1 MAEDTQ
7 DFKSL
12 QDEVQAALVTTV
24 KTAGHIASEDLGFH
38 RSLNPEVGSA
48 LDEQNARLLALANQ
62 LLKSAASVSGIQVP
76 ILEDVDDVDN
86 NWRGV
91 VDVVDSLLEKTDTCL
106 DEYTG
111 IIKRKQVEETS
122 ATMKS
127 QKRPLDNSLRTQN
140 LVKPQLAF
148 EVKPDNENTS
158 PWLPLLKTKP
168 HAKVSLEDS
177 LGMITNEYDQKQ
189 YDYFNFIPLALLPD
203 SPREGKKLE
212 DLSKSARASRS
223 KAKREKLRRH
233 QEMGSTI
240 RFTNKQF
247 RYKHPYETEIL
258 QLQYPSAMY
267 EKAEPIKY
275 LPVESTSAKFV
286 DTYEGVLE
294 MLEEL
299 KGATEI
305 AVDLEH
311 HDTRS
316 YVGLVSLMQISTREK
331 DWIVDTLKPW
341 RQQLQVLNEV
351 FADPN
356 IIKVFHGAYM
366 DIVWLQRDL
375 GLYVVGLFDTHYA
388 CRRLG
393 FAGGS
398 LAFLLKKYIDF
409 DADKKYQL
417 ADWRIRPLP
426 EEMFF
431 YARADTHF
439 LLYIFDNL
447 RNELLDAPD
456 VETPDA
462 EEPVVTSM
470 DIVLQ
475 KSKETSLLRYERQL
489 YNAESGKGPGGWF
502 SLIYKTP
509 ALLSSE
515 QFSVFKAVHAW
526 RDQIARKDDDSIN
539 FVMSNSVVVNL
550 AKFMPM
556 DMIALLSIIRPISHS
571 VKSRTGELLEVIKAA
586 KENGKDGPKSIDVLR
601 KSPDSAATPKSNT
614 GAKSTSQK
622 LSKLDVT
629 PVDKTELTTETSSFW
644 GGAFGSS
651 IWEPSTTTPDQD
663 SMRLAI
669 PLPQLSE
676 EVFAETSTPLTDRSR
691 MVMPEAQ
698 TPVATPTP
706 SKVKD
711 EPFVLKRGSKRKS
724 ETITDPDEDQKATGD
739 YDISLDYTSSA
750 EAERRRAK
758 FAKMEEKRLRKQQK
772 KEAAQELK
780 AAAQERK
787 AEEEE
792 SDNQEGEED
801 VEKSEAEQAD
811 EEQGQEDEEEDFDYS
826 KADSVLNSKKDKKD
840 KGGKGGKGKKEKKPF
855 DPYQK
860 SSNAEKGMRRV
871 QNGERGGRSATFK
884 K

>member
-1 MAEDTQ
+1 
-7 DFKSL
+7 
-12 QDEVQAALVTTV
+12 
-24 KTAGHIASEDLGFH
+24 
-38 RSLNPEVGSA
+38 
-48 LDEQNARLLALANQ
+48 
-62 LLKSAASVSGIQVP
+62 
-76 ILEDVDDVDN
+76 
-86 NWRGV
+86 
-91 VDVVDSLLEKTDTCL
+91 
-106 DEYTG
+106 
-111 IIKRKQVEETS
+111 
-122 ATMKS
+122 
-127 QKRPLDNSLRTQN
+127 
-140 LVKPQLAF
+140 
-148 EVKPDNENTS
+148 
-158 PWLPLLKTKP
+158 
-168 HAKVSLEDS
+168 
-177 LGMITNEYDQKQ
+177 
-189 YDYFNFIPLALLPD
+189 
-203 SPREGKKLE
+203 
-212 DLSKSARASRS
+212 
-223 KAKREKLRRH
+223 
-233 QEMGSTI
+233 
-240 RFTNKQF
+240 
-247 RYKHPYETEIL
+247 
-258 QLQYPSAMY
+258 
-267 EKAEPIKY
+267 
-275 LPVESTSAKFV
+275 
-286 DTYEGVLE
+286 
-294 MLEEL
+294 
-299 KGATEI
+299 
-305 AVDLEH
+305 
-311 HDTRS
+311 
-316 YVGLVSLMQISTREK
+316 
-331 DWIVDTLKPW
+331 
-341 RQQLQVLNEV
+341 
-351 FADPN
+351 
-356 IIKVFHGAYM
+356 
-366 DIVWLQRDL
+366 
-375 GLYVVGLFDTHYA
+375 
-388 CRRLG
+388 
-393 FAGGS
+393 
-398 LAFLLKKYIDF
+398 
-409 DADKKYQL
+409 
-417 ADWRIRPLP
+417 
-426 EEMFF
+426 MFF

-462 EEPVVTSM
+462 EESVATSM
-470 DIVLQ
+470 NVVLQ

-556 DMIALLSIIRPISHS
+556 DMVALLSIIRPISHS
-571 VKSRTGELLEVIKAA
+571 VKSRTGELLEIIKAA
-586 KENGKDGPKSIDVLR
+586 KENGKDGPKLIDVLR

-614 GAKSTSQK
+614 GAKSTSQR
-622 LSKLDVT
+622 LSKLEVT

-669 PLPQLSE
+669 PLPQLSD

-758 FAKMEEKRLRKQQK
+758 FARMEEKRLRKQQK

-780 AAAQERK
+780 AAAAQERK

-792 SDNQEGEED
+792 SENEEVEED

-811 EEQGQEDEEEDFDYS
+811 EEQRQEEEEDFDYS
-826 KADSVLNSKKDKKD
+826 KAESVLNSKKDKKD

>member
-1 MAEDTQ
+1 MAEDTP
-7 DFKSL
+7 DFQSL
-12 QDEVQAALVTTV
+12 QDEVQAALVSTI
-24 KTAGHIASEDLGFH
+24 KTAGYISTEDLGFH

-48 LDEQNARLLALANQ
+48 LDEQNARLLALAND
-62 LLKSAASVSGIQVP
+62 LLKSAGTVSGLRVP
-76 ILEDVDDVDN
+76 ILEDADDVDN
-86 NWRGV
+86 NWRSV

-111 IIKRKQVEETS
+111 IIKRKLVEEPS
-122 ATMKS
+122 ATSKS
-127 QKRPLDNSLRTQN
+127 QRKFLDNSLRTQN

-148 EVKPDNENTS
+148 EMKPDNEDTS

-168 HAKVSLEDS
+168 HAKVPLEDS
-177 LGMITNEYDQKQ
+177 LGMITNDYDQKQ
-189 YDYFNFIPLALLPD
+189 Y
-203 SPREGKKLE
+203 R
-212 DLSKSARASRS
+212 
-223 KAKREKLRRH
+223 
-233 QEMGSTI
+233 
-240 RFTNKQF
+240 
-247 RYKHPYETEIL
+247 HPYETEIL
-258 QLQYPSAMY
+258 QLQYPSAMF
-267 EKAEPIKY
+267 EKAEPINY
-275 LPVESTSAKFV
+275 LPVESTSATFV

-299 KGATEI
+299 KGAKEI

-351 FADPN
+351 FADPC

-393 FAGGS
+393 LAGGS

-447 RNELLDAPD
+447 RNELIDASNT
-456 VETPDA
+456 ETP
-462 EEPVVTSM
+462 ETNPMET
-470 DIVLQ
+470 VLE
-475 KSKETSLLRYERQL
+475 KSKETSLLRYERQV

-515 QFSVFKAVHAW
+515 QFAVFKAVHAW

-539 FVMSNSVVVNL
+539 FVMSNSVVINL

-556 DMIALLSIIRPISHS
+556 DMIALLSIIRPISYS
-571 VKSRTGELLEVIKAA
+571 VKSRTQELLEIIKAA
-586 KENGKDGPKSIDVLR
+586 KENGKDGPKMIDVLR
-601 KSPDSAATPKSNT
+601 RSPGAAGSPGSNT
-614 GAKSTSQK
+614 GAKITSEK
-622 LSKLDVT
+622 TSKLDVT

-676 EVFAETSTPLTDRSR
+676 EVFASSTTPLADRSR
-691 MVMPEAQ
+691 LAIPEA
-698 TPVATPTP
+698 PTP
-706 SKVKD
+706 IPSKTKD
-711 EPFVLKRGSKRKS
+711 EAFVLKRGSKRKS
-724 ETITDPDEDQKATGD
+724 ETITDPDEDQEVTDK
-739 YDISLDYTSSA
+739 YDITLDYSPVA
-750 EAERRRAK
+750 EKERQQGKAEVLAESAERRAAYK
-758 FAKMEEKRLRKQQK
+758 AELKADKKLRKQQK
-772 KEAAQELK
+772 KEEAMKIESEKVAK
-780 AAAQERK
+780 D
-787 AEEEE
+787 AEEEP
-792 SDNQEGEED
+792 EEH
-801 VEKSEAEQAD
+801 V
-811 EEQGQEDEEEDFDYS
+811 EEEDFDYS
-826 KADSVLNSKKDKKD
+826 KADSVLNSKKQKIE
-840 KGGKGGKGKKEKKPF
+840 KGGKGGKAKKDKPF

-860 SSNAEKGMRRV
+860 SMNAAKGMGRV
-871 QNGERGGRSATFK
+871 QTGERGGRSATFK

>member
-12 QDEVQAALVTTV
+12 QDEVQAALVSTV
-24 KTAGHIASEDLGFH
+24 KTAGYIASEDLGFH

-122 ATMKS
+122 ATMKP
-127 QKRPLDNSLRTQN
+127 QKRSLDNSLRTQN

-148 EVKPDNENTS
+148 EVKPDNEDTS

-203 SPREGKKLE
+203 SPREEKKPE
-212 DLSKSARASRS
+212 DLSK
-223 KAKREKLRRH
+223 
-233 QEMGSTI
+233 
-240 RFTNKQF
+240 
-247 RYKHPYETEIL
+247 YKHPYETEIL

-275 LPVESTSAKFV
+275 LPVESTSATFV

-316 YVGLVSLMQISTREK
+316 YVGLVSLMQVSTREK

-462 EEPVVTSM
+462 ETPAATSM

-601 KSPDSAATPKSNT
+601 KSPDSVATPKSNT

-691 MVMPEAQ
+691 MIMPEVQ
-698 TPVATPTP
+698 TPVETPTP

-758 FAKMEEKRLRKQQK
+758 SVRMEERRLRKQQK

-780 AAAQERK
+780 AATQERK

-792 SDNQEGEED
+792 PEHQEVEED
-801 VEKSEAEQAD
+801 SEKSEVEQAD
-811 EEQGQEDEEEDFDYS
+811 EEQEEEEEDFDYS
-826 KADSVLNSKKDKKD
+826 KADSVLNPKKDKKD

>member
-12 QDEVQAALVTTV
+12 QDEVQAALVSTV
-24 KTAGHIASEDLGFH
+24 KTAGYIASEDLGFH

-122 ATMKS
+122 ATMKP
-127 QKRPLDNSLRTQN
+127 QKRSLDNSLRTQN

-148 EVKPDNENTS
+148 EVKPDNEDTS

-189 YDYFNFIPLALLPD
+189 
-203 SPREGKKLE
+203 
-212 DLSKSARASRS
+212 
-223 KAKREKLRRH
+223 
-233 QEMGSTI
+233 
-240 RFTNKQF
+240 
-247 RYKHPYETEIL
+247 YKHPYETEIL

-275 LPVESTSAKFV
+275 LPVESTSATFV

-316 YVGLVSLMQISTREK
+316 YVGLVSLMQVSTREK

-351 FADPN
+351 LADPN

-462 EEPVVTSM
+462 ETPAATSM

-601 KSPDSAATPKSNT
+601 KSPDSVVTPKSNT
-614 GAKSTSQK
+614 GAKFTSQK

-691 MVMPEAQ
+691 MIMPEAQ

-724 ETITDPDEDQKATGD
+724 ETITDPDEDQKANGD

-758 FAKMEEKRLRKQQK
+758 SAKMEEKRLRKQQK

-780 AAAQERK
+780 AATQECK

-792 SDNQEGEED
+792 SEHQEVEED
-801 VEKSEAEQAD
+801 SEKSEAEQAD
-811 EEQGQEDEEEDFDYS
+811 EEQGQEEEEEDFDYS